1 MALENGERMVI
12 STNHFVALFI
22 FFFGKTARKI
32 EQWVIEFLL
41 GIVFE
46 SSARSQ
52 YQTIL
57 QHQYTVHKMF
67 NKTRDLYI
75 HTISIFS

>member
-22 FFFGKTARKI
+22 FFFGKSTRKI
-32 EQWVIEFLL
+32 EQWVKEFSL

-46 SSARSQ
+46 LSARFQ
-52 YQTIL
+52 HQTIL
-57 QHQYTVHKMF
+57 QHQYTVHEMF
-67 NKTRDLYI
+67 NKTLWDLNY
-75 HTISIFS
+75 HTI